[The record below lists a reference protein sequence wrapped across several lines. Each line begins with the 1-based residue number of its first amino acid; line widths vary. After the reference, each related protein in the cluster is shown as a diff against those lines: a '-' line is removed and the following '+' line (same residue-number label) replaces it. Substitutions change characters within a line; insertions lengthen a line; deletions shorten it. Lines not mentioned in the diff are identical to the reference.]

1 MNNHLRRVVVLSLA
15 VAASLGVSGCKG
27 GGGGF
32 FGLFDGSSLTDVLA
46 SAGGGGDGSG
56 DGPDEFFGLF
66 GGEGPGGDNGPGDGG
81 GETFGPPQLAVVTN
95 PEPASVGLFGA
106 GLMAL
111 NAARRR
117 KTPRRSSRS

>member
-1 MNNHLRRVVVLSLA
+1 MNNHLRKVVVLSLA
-15 VAASLGVSGCKG
+15 VVASLGVSGCKG

-46 SAGGGGDGSG
+46 SVGGGDGEGGS
-56 DGPDEFFGLF
+56 DEFLGLF
-66 GGEGPGGDNGPGDGG
+66 GGEGPGGDNGPGDG

-117 KTPRRSSRS
+117 RKAPRRSSRG